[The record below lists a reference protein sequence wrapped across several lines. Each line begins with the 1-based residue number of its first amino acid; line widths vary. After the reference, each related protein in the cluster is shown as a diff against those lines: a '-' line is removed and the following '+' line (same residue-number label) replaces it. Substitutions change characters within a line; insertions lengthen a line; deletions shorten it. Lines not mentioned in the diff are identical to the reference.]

1 MRGIKFFVLAVSA
14 VLLIASCGSS
24 TSSDTSGST
33 SSDTSGE
40 GSDTSGEGS
49 SASLPNRVT
58 LL

>member
-40 GSDTSGEGS
+40 GS

>member
-33 SSDTSGE
+33 SSDTSG
-40 GSDTSGEGS
+40 STSS
-49 SASLPNRVT
+49 LASLPNRVT